1 MDNLTGAVV
10 FFSCCR
16 MTRPIS
22 SCTVED
28 ADHPEA
34 IGYIDML
41 IEALRNPRE
50 DSTVA
55 DGSVTNAKSSV
66 EAFRHVHS
74 IVVEVLQRSS
84 TRAQLADTF
93 LNPSASGKH
102 CPLHHEVA
110 RYCSS

>member
-55 DGSVTNAKSSV
+55 DGSDTNAKSSV
-66 EAFRHVHS
+66 EAFRQIAAVPEGAIDHHVK
-74 IVVEVLQRSS
+74 
-84 TRAQLADTF
+84 
-93 LNPSASGKH
+93 SASTGQQSTLRKVNN
-102 CPLHHEVA
+102 LTI
-110 RYCSS
+110 YCCSHQPSVTLD